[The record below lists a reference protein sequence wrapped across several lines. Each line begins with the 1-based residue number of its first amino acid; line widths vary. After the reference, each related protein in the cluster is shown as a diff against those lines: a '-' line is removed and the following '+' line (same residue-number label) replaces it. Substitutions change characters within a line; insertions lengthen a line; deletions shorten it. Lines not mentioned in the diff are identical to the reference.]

1 MWAIWQLAE
10 ERETLFP
17 RQETTRPVSLRGKMG
32 RRGMVSIVMPD
43 KEEEEVEEEEEER
56 DC

>member
-1 MWAIWQLAE
+1 MAD

-32 RRGMVSIVMPD
+32 RRGMVRIVMPD
-43 KEEEEVEEEEEER
+43 NDEEEEER
-56 DC
+56 EREV